1 MGWAKVGLE
10 GGGAEVYVSGGGAVF
25 CDGVGG
31 AVEEGVFWV
40 LTWVSATAPSV
51 LITASWV
58 PTIYVCTTRYSL
70 VLGLL
75 PSNLMHAFHER
86 GG

>member
-31 AVEEGVFWV
+31 AVEEGVFRV
-40 LTWVSATAPSV
+40 LTWESIIAPPV
-51 LITASWV
+51 LSTAS
-58 PTIYVCTTRYSL
+58 
-70 VLGLL
+70 LGADYLC
-75 PSNLMHAFHER
+75 MYY
-86 GG
+86 